1 MKQNKNSKS
10 FNSKSFN
17 DKTIFA
23 TQLFNTMRD
32 DNICDMIKY
41 HESPKKLSISN
52 GGNNFLI
59 EDGYMF
65 EDNIIKCIKSMMIVN
80 GEINLFYNIEF
91 DKTRKD
97 NDYKEQHFTI
107 TKDLILEFKYDIIV
121 GGLLYNSKNNT
132 AGYPDLIVSDD
143 WLQKYIL
150 QDLKLNNFTTRNRK
164 KIYYI
169 IDIKARS
176 IILINDKENIGNRA
190 DYECYKIQ
198 VKVYKD
204 ILDDIQNYQTQYGF
218 ILGKRYKY
226 GNKIVI
232 DNPFGVL
239 GKIDYN
245 YEKANEM
252 DYGKIIN
259 KFTNSLNEVKSLK
272 DERSRRLHYRKN
284 KILNNMKNKYVS
296 NTFQK
301 LKQVRATIDKEL
313 TKIAF
318 IGKKQK
324 QKAYEKGIYNYS
336 DKRLNSSILGLKGK
350 KGLYVDNVLK
360 VLNSKKKS
368 KDIIIPENNNILNW
382 RESNKKEFFVDFET
396 FNAGDVIYMI
406 GVGFNFRGTWEYKN
420 FIIDYN
426 FEKIKNEEEL
436 ITNFI
441 DFILSFKDDTQSIDD
456 YYKTIK
462 LWHYGHA
469 EVSCYNK
476 LLKKLNIKISVKY
489 NLSYFNLP
497 YFNLPWYDL
506 NRVIKGDL
514 KNPIIIKNTF
524 GYNGLKVI
532 CKELNKLGLITIE
545 WDGLDSGLDSMVI
558 AKNIYTDINFRNKT
572 GEMEK
577 IIKYN
582 EIDCLGVCKILNCL
596 RNI

>member
-10 FNSKSFN
+10 FD
-17 DKTIFA
+17 DKTIYA

-32 DNICDMIKY
+32 DNICDVIKY
-41 HESPKKLSISN
+41 HESPNKSINSGGHNYLS
-52 GGNNFLI
+52 GGGHNCLI

-65 EDNIIKCIKSMMIVN
+65 EDNIVKCIKNTMLAN

-97 NDYKEQHFTI
+97 NDYKKQHFTI

-121 GGLLYNSKNNT
+121 GGLLYNVKNNT
-132 AGYPDLIVSDD
+132 AGYPDLIVSDN
-143 WLQKYIL
+143 WLRKYIL
-150 QDLKLNNFTTRNRK
+150 QDLRLNNFTTRNRK

-176 IILINDKENIGNRA
+176 IILINDKENIGNRS

-204 ILDDIQNYQTQYGF
+204 ILDDIQNCRTQYGF
-218 ILGKRYKY
+218 ILGKRYKC
-226 GNKIVI
+226 GDKIVI
-232 DNPFGVL
+232 DNPFSTL
-239 GKIDYN
+239 GKIDYS

-259 KFTNSLNEVKSLK
+259 KFISSLNEVKSLK

-284 KILNNMKNKYVS
+284 KILNNMKNKYV
-296 NTFQK
+296 NNAYKK

-324 QKAYEKGIYNYS
+324 RKAYEKGIYNYN

-368 KDIIIPENNNILNW
+368 KDIIIPEDNNILNW

-396 FNAGDVIYMI
+396 YNAGDVIYMI
-406 GVGFNFRGTWEYKN
+406 GVGFNFRGVWEYKN
-420 FIIDYN
+420 LIIDYN
-426 FEKIKNEEEL
+426 FKQIKNEEEL

-441 DFILSFKDDTQSIDD
+441 DFVLSFKDDTQSIED
-456 YYKTIK
+456 YYKSIR

-476 LLKKLNIKISVKY
+476 LLKKLNITSSGKY

-497 YFNLPWYDL
+497 WCDL

-524 GYNGLKVI
+524 GYNGLKVV
-532 CKELNKLGLITIE
+532 CKELNKLGLINLE

-558 AKNIYTDINFRNKT
+558 AKNIYTDINFKNKNE
-572 GEMEK
+572 EMEK

-582 EIDCLGVCKILNCL
+582 EIDCLGVCKILGYI
-596 RNI
+596 RIVIS